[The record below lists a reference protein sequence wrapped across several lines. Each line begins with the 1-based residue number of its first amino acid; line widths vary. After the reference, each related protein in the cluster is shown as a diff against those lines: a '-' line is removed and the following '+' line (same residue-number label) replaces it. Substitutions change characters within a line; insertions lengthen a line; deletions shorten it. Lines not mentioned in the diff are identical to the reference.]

1 MTKAPFVDM
10 NPSERIGV
18 EANKP
23 VWTGVQYEMGQS
35 GGLCEQMFN
44 MQMGQSGVF
53 VCLIRKWVYLKV
65 CVNKC
70 SIWKRDNMISCVNRC
85 SIWKWDDLNLC
96 ESKFSIWQYI
106 NLEVYFSLYVL
117 HGLDLL
123 SVKKEEKAKHHHL
136 LVCCS
141 LYLGVHCYVTYEYTQ
156 YLGTQSR
163 ACVFVFIIAFSL
175 ARLVG
180 LLIGT

>member
-1 MTKAPFVDM
+1 MK
-10 NPSERIGV
+10 
-18 EANKP
+18 
-23 VWTGVQYEMGQS
+23 MGQS

-44 MQMGQSGVF
+44 MQMRQSGVF
-53 VCLIRKWVYLKV
+53 VFLIGY
-65 CVNKC
+65 
-70 SIWKRDNMISCVNRC
+70 
-85 SIWKWDDLNLC
+85 
-96 ESKFSIWQYI
+96 
-106 NLEVYFSLYVL
+106 LEVYFSLYVL

-141 LYLGVHCYVTYEYTQ
+141 LYLGVHCYVTYQYTQ